1 MRKRKRVVEPPQPL
15 PGDRASKR
23 QSTNTPINPEFEAGS
38 PSVLDQ
44 VELDLIEYPE
54 GVRSANTANFT
65 MNVVLQA
72 AFTNAEV
79 LINAVKLLSRISQ
92 GTNSESNIDPT
103 TIPLAL
109 ARSGNNLFPNLLA
122 ASCRANAHLKELE
135 GTVWA
140 TRLKTIMS
148 YIILFLTLEHA
159 IVPQLKAENPNETN
173 KRIEGIKYQRF
184 AEALLASDPSSTSSG
199 AKIRSHV
206 QYGRSFWE
214 YSQELGVAS
223 LLVFAVTETGLTKI
237 GGASRSGIPEIAAM
251 LTTSDTWWAFAHA
264 IGPATFRTLFGACDT
279 AYTVPQLLNSI
290 RSQPLSGT
298 TIKAFNEAY
307 ERMQLEFPLRGIQQ
321 PPTEPSENENWQIVI
336 DGDALPIQRHPKT
349 LVSKK
354 VVRRNLGNWLKNT
367 PGEDVVVDAHGNNTP
382 FSAFKT
388 LLPPNDISNT
398 LVDFLSN
405 VFNSKA
411 ISGRLALTYGELAG
425 FPGTFKEFLSACEKK
440 NGTEPRWIVCPYD
453 TETATIG
460 IAISAI
466 DATVIAYNWRGD
478 EPTQADGILMVFN
491 KFLPVLYGTRLTPK
505 TF

>member
-1 MRKRKRVVEPPQPL
+1 
-15 PGDRASKR
+15 
-23 QSTNTPINPEFEAGS
+23 
-38 PSVLDQ
+38 
-44 VELDLIEYPE
+44 
-54 GVRSANTANFT
+54 
-65 MNVVLQA
+65 
-72 AFTNAEV
+72 
-79 LINAVKLLSRISQ
+79 
-92 GTNSESNIDPT
+92 
-103 TIPLAL
+103 
-109 ARSGNNLFPNLLA
+109 
-122 ASCRANAHLKELE
+122 
-135 GTVWA
+135 
-140 TRLKTIMS
+140 MS

-159 IVPQLKAENPNETN
+159 IVPQLKAEYPSETN
-173 KRIEGIKYQRF
+173 KWIEGVKYQRF
-184 AEALLASDPSSTSSG
+184 AEMLLASDPSSAASG
-199 AKIRSHV
+199 PKIRSHV

-214 YSQELGVAS
+214 YGQALGVAS
-223 LLVFAVTETGLTKI
+223 LLVFAVSETGLSKI

-307 ERMQLEFPLRGIQQ
+307 ERMQLEFPLGGIQQ
-321 PPTEPSENENWQIVI
+321 PPTELEPSENENWQIII

-388 LLPPNDISNT
+388 LLPPNDISNL

-405 VFNSKA
+405 VFNQKA
-411 ISGRLALTYGELAG
+411 ISGRLALTYGELAAFG
-425 FPGTFKEFLSACEKK
+425 GNFKEFLSACKRK
-440 NGTEPRWIVCPYD
+440 NGTEPQRIVCPYD

-466 DATVIAYNWRGD
+466 DSTVIAYNWRGD
-478 EPTQADGILMVFN
+478 EPTQADGILMVLN
-491 KFLPVLYGTRLTPK
+491 
-505 TF
+505 